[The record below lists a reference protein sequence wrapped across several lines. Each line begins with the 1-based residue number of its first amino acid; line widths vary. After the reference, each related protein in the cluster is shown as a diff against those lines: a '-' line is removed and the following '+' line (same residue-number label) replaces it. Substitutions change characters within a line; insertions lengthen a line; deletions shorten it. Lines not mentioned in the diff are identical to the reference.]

1 VALDEEVEVSCPYCG
16 ERVAVAVDAG
26 DAGQELVEDCAVC
39 CRPMRLR
46 VEQGDEGTPTA
57 SASREDD

>member
-1 VALDEEVEVSCPYCG
+1 MALTEAAPVTCPCCGEAVEVEL
-16 ERVAVAVDAG
+16 DAG

-46 VEQGDEGTPTA
+46 VDLDADGAPYA
-57 SASREDD
+57 SARREDD

>member
-1 VALDEEVEVSCPYCG
+1 MALDEEVEISCPYCG
-16 ERVAVAVDAG
+16 ERVAVDVDAG
-26 DAGQELVEDCAVC
+26 DAGQETVWDCAVC

-46 VEQGDEGTPTA
+46 VALDDEGLPTA